1 MLSVSKYTPEYVDT
15 VRSRDSRPGLRSTRS
30 GEYGREP
37 VGHRGIPFGWT
48 TPRRS
53 LKYGVGDEIKL
64 TEADY
69 LLPAEGFFE
78 EIEAGTS

>member
-1 MLSVSKYTPEYVDT
+1 ME
-15 VRSRDSRPGLRSTRS
+15 
-30 GEYGREP
+30 
-37 VGHRGIPFGWT
+37 WAN
-48 TPRRS
+48 
-53 LKYGVGDEIKL
+53 EIKL